1 MLQHPALI
9 TNYYV
14 LTPQKTSTW
23 KKIPSPEKTT
33 FVESRQEN
41 GQLKEREAETV
52 HDATICGSDSVGH
65 CCVEHAT
72 KLIG

>member
-1 MLQHPALI
+1 M
-9 TNYYV
+9 
-14 LTPQKTSTW
+14 K

-33 FVESRQEN
+33 FEESRQEN

-52 HDATICGSDSVGH
+52 HDVTICGSDSVGR
-65 CCVEHAT
+65 CCGEHAT